1 MNPSTVQATV
11 IVDELVRC
19 GVRDAVLCPGS
30 RNAPLSFA
38 LHAADAEGRLRLHV
52 RVDERGAG
60 FLAVGLGLRSRR
72 AVPVVCTSGT
82 AVANLHPA
90 VLEASYNGAPLVAI
104 TTDRPI
110 ELHGTGASQTIEQ
123 AGLFGHAVRATEQ
136 LAIAERRAGQHGR
149 WRSTV
154 DRVVASALGT
164 SSGDSGPVQ
173 LNVPFRE
180 PLVPDHGDGEWPEP
194 VTGRDGGKPWSGI
207 APRFEHLEPAELDPD
222 ASTLVIAG
230 QGAHGP
236 VPPELPV
243 LAEPGSELWH
253 RSLRTGMWLLPAALS
268 GEAPWLFPEQVV
280 VLGRPTMHRSVQRL
294 LADERVAVFAVPPAS
309 AGRVRPQWTD
319 LAGSVRGVGAL
330 PKSWA
335 PHPAFG
341 ARWQHAD
348 NTASGLLDASLAA
361 EPWATGPALAAAVVA
376 ALPADSLLFAG
387 PSNAV
392 RDIALAAR
400 PRDDLTVIGNRGVAG
415 IDGVVSAAI
424 GASLAHD
431 GPGYALLG
439 DLTFLH
445 DAGGLLLG
453 PDEPRPDL
461 TIVVANDNG
470 GSVFATLEQGAP
482 EHAGAFERIFGT
494 PLHADL
500 SALCRAVGVEHTLV
514 TGTGD
519 LLGAL
524 RPGRGPRVVEV
535 PVNRSDRRAL
545 HHRLRA
551 AVVPGSFRPDQAR

>member
-110 ELHGTGASQTIEQ
+110 ELHGTGAGQTIEQ

-164 SSGDSGPVQ
+164 LSGDSGPAQ

-180 PLVPDHGDGEWPEP
+180 PLVPDHEGDWPEP

-268 GEAPWLFPEQVV
+268 GEAPWLFPDQVV

-341 ARWQHAD
+341 ARWQHTD
-348 NTASGLLDASLAA
+348 NTASHLLDASLDA
-361 EPWATGPALAAAVVA
+361 EPWATGPALAASVVA

-387 PSNAV
+387 PSNPV

-400 PRDDLTVIGNRGVAG
+400 PRDDVTVIGNRGVAG

-424 GASLAHD
+424 GASLAHH
-431 GPGYALLG
+431 GPGYALMG

-494 PLHADL
+494 PLNADL
-500 SALCRAVGVEHTLV
+500 SALCRAVGVEHTLA

-551 AVVPGSFRPDQAR
+551 AVTRFS